1 MSSGDFMKPKIVIG
15 VLVIVA
21 ALVYLI
27 VGSFGDNTLYYM
39 TVKELRAKARV
50 SPNEGLRVNGYVVPT
65 TIKWDAEKIELRFTI
80 AEGKDSVRVYYKG
93 VAPDQLA
100 DAQQA
105 VVEGKMGV
113 DGELKATKILL
124 KCPSKYEVKDEKSP
138 TTS

>member
-1 MSSGDFMKPKIVIG
+1 MKPKIVIG

-21 ALVYLI
+21 ALLYLI

-39 TVKELRAKARV
+39 TVKELRAKKHI
-50 SPNEGLRVNGYVVPT
+50 SPNEGLRLNGYVVPS

>member
-1 MSSGDFMKPKIVIG
+1 MKPKIVIG

-27 VGSFGDNTLYYM
+27 AGSFGDNTLYYM
-39 TVKELRAKARV
+39 TVTEMRATGKIP
-50 SPNEGLRVNGYVVPT
+50 PNEVLRVNGYVVPA
-65 TIKWDAEKIELRFTI
+65 TIKWDPEKIELRFTI
-80 AEGKDSVRVYYKG
+80 AEGPDSVRVYYKG

-113 DGELKATKILL
+113 DGEIKATKILL
-124 KCPSKYEVKDEKSP
+124 KCPSKYEVQDEKAP

>member
-1 MSSGDFMKPKIVIG
+1 MKPKIVIG

-27 VGSFGDNTLYYM
+27 AGSFGDNTLYYM
-39 TVKELRAKARV
+39 TVKEMRAKGKIA
-50 SPNEGLRVNGYVVPT
+50 PNEGLRVNGYVVPA
-65 TIKWDAEKIELRFTI
+65 TIKWDPEKIELRFTI
-80 AEGKDSVRVYYKG
+80 AEGPDSVRVYYKG

-105 VVEGKMGV
+105 VVEGKLGV
-113 DGELKATKILL
+113 DGEIKATKILL
-124 KCPSKYEVKDEKSP
+124 KCPSKYEVKDEKAP

>member
-1 MSSGDFMKPKIVIG
+1 MKPKIVIG

-27 VGSFGDNTLYYM
+27 AGSFGDNTLYYM
-39 TVKELRAKARV
+39 TVKEMRAKGKIP
-50 SPNEGLRVNGYVVPT
+50 PNEGLRVNGYVVPA
-65 TIKWDAEKIELRFTI
+65 TIKWDPEKIELRFTI
-80 AEGKDSVRVYYKG
+80 AEGPDSVRVYYKG

-113 DGELKATKILL
+113 DGEIKATKILL
-124 KCPSKYEVKDEKSP
+124 KCPSKYEVQDEKAP